1 MAGVRGMA
9 VWRAMLCAGVLM
21 ALPFAT
27 LGPVVAQ
34 TSTTTLPD
42 PASPTG
48 PVNGTRG
55 NLSSGE
61 VKPVVD
67 MDYTAWEAM
76 ATRAESD
83 IANPDVSDLR
93 LDVLRGQLVDWRAA
107 LLNAQS
113 ANASRIATLRT
124 QIEALGPVPK
134 EGEAEADEIGA
145 RRQTLAEQLVKV
157 QAPGIA
163 AEEAYRRADGLIRE
177 IDRILRER
185 QADALLQLWPS
196 PVNPANWPEAVIAL
210 TDTMFRLWD
219 ETESG
224 WSDPKARVVLGNNLP
239 LILVLLIVA
248 VGLLTRGRQAIEKL
262 AMGVQAR
269 ASARGRQVWGLV
281 VSLGQ
286 IIVPTLGVV
295 ALSVAATRS
304 GMLGETGASVND
316 VLPTAGFGLFVAA
329 WLGSRAFPKAELNE
343 DLLNLPPERRAEG
356 RLLSVLLGLLIGVEE
371 LRDAAMN
378 AQAYSDA
385 TTSVMSFPILLT
397 AGLVL
402 WRVGRLLRLPV
413 QITTGRAAPT
423 SDQSFT
429 LRLLAIVGQGVGAVG
444 LLAPVLAAFGYVQAA
459 GALIY
464 PAIVSLGLLTLLFI
478 LQRLIGDLWALI
490 TRNEATGREA
500 LVPVLA
506 GFCLMLLSLPL
517 FALIWGARLAD
528 MTELWT
534 RFGEGFQLGATRVS
548 PTNFLVFAIVFVIGF
563 MITRLFQGALRSTIL
578 PKTSMDSG
586 GQTALVAGI
595 GYVGIFLAALVA
607 INAAGID
614 LSGLAI
620 VAGALSVGIGFGLQ
634 NIVSN
639 FISGI
644 ILLIERPVSEG
655 DWIEVGGVQGRVRS
669 ISVRSTRIETFDRND
684 VIVPNADL
692 ITGQV
697 TNWTRFNLSGRL
709 IVPVMVALGSD
720 SRKVESVL
728 REIAEAQPLAVLN
741 PPPVVAFMGYT
752 ALLMN
757 FEIRLILRDVNF
769 SVQVRSDINHQ
780 IMAKFQE
787 AGIHVVTPAADP
799 DAKRTAEAV
808 LVLAA
813 LADRVAPEPV
823 AKAEDIGD
831 KRNDE
836 GSGP

>member
-1 MAGVRGMA
+1 MAG
-9 VWRAMLCAGVLM
+9 WRATLFAGLLAGLALAPMLAP
-21 ALPFAT
+21 AAF
-27 LGPVVAQ
+27 AQ
-34 TSTTTLPD
+34 TTGNTAPS
-42 PASPTG
+42 PAAAD
-48 PVNGTRG
+48 
-55 NLSSGE
+55 E
-61 VKPVVD
+61 KPAAE
-67 MDYTAWEAM
+67 MDYSAWEAM
-76 ATRAESD
+76 ATRAE
-83 IANPDVSDLR
+83 ADLADTDLAQTR
-93 LDVLRGQLVDWRAA
+93 LDTLRGQLADWRAA

-124 QIEALGPVPK
+124 QIDALGPAPK
-134 EGEAEADEIGA
+134 DGETEADEIGA
-145 RRQTLAEQLVKV
+145 RRQTLAEQLVRV

-185 QADALLQLWPS
+185 QADELLQLWPS

-210 TDTMFRLWD
+210 TDTLFRLWD
-219 ETESG
+219 ETQSG
-224 WSDPKARVVLGNNLP
+224 WSDPDARETLNNNLP
-239 LILVLLIVA
+239 LILVLLVVA
-248 VGLLTRGRQAIEKL
+248 AGLLTRGRQGIEKL
-262 AMGVQAR
+262 ALRVQVR
-269 ASARGRQVWGLV
+269 SSARGRQVWGLIA
-281 VSLGQ
+281 SLGQ
-286 IIVPTLGVV
+286 ILVPTLGVL
-295 ALSVAATRS
+295 ALSTAALRS
-304 GMLGETGASVND
+304 GMLGEIGTSVNAM
-316 VLPTAGFGLFVAA
+316 LTTAGFALFVAI
-329 WLGSRAFPKAELNE
+329 WLGSRAFPKAELQQ
-343 DLLNLPPERRAEG
+343 DFLNLSPERRAEG
-356 RLLSVLLGLLIGVEE
+356 RFLSVLLGLMIAVEA
-371 LRDAAMN
+371 LRYAAMN

-385 TTSVMSFPILLT
+385 TTSVLSFPILLS

-402 WRVGRLLRLPV
+402 WRMGALLRLPARE
-413 QITTGRAAPT
+413 QAAAPPQT
-423 SDQSFT
+423 PASAAGGQSYS
-429 LRLLAIVGQGVGAVG
+429 LRLLAFVGQGVGVVG
-444 LLAPVLAAFGYVQAA
+444 LLAPVLAGFGYVQAA
-459 GALIY
+459 SALIY
-464 PAIVSLGLLTLLFI
+464 PAIMSLGVLTLLFV
-478 LQRLIGDLWALI
+478 LQRLIGDLWALV

-506 GFCLMLLSLPL
+506 GFVLTLVSLPV

-528 MTELWT
+528 ITEIWT
-534 RFGEGFQLGATRVS
+534 RFGEGFQLGATRIS
-548 PTNFLVFAIVFVIGF
+548 PTNFMVFAVVFVIGY
-563 MITRLFQGALRSTIL
+563 MITRLFQGALRTTIL
-578 PKTSMDSG
+578 PKTTMDSG
-586 GQTALVAGI
+586 GQTALVAGV

-709 IVPVMVALGSD
+709 IVPVMVALASD
-720 SRKVESVL
+720 SRKVEAVL

-741 PPPVVAFMGYT
+741 PPPLVVFVGYT

-780 IMAKFQE
+780 IMQKFAE
-787 AGIHVVTPAADP
+787 AGIHVVMPPIDP
-799 DAKRTAEAV
+799 DAKRTADAV
-808 LVLAA
+808 LVLAG
-813 LADRVAPEPV
+813 LADRIAPSVLPDAVADP
-823 AKAEDIGD
+823 AARSGRDNDGATK
-831 KRNDE
+831 KTDE